1 MYVRSLRLAG
11 FKSFATPTILE
22 FEPAINVIVGPNG
35 SGKSNIADSLAWVLG
50 SQAPS
55 NLRGAA
61 MEDVIFAGS
70 EKRPGLGMAEVE
82 LTLDNSSGI
91 LPINVAEVTISR
103 FTDRSGASEYRI
115 NGAPCRLLDVTELLS
130 DTGIGRSLHAIVGQG
145 RLDEVL
151 QARPEDRRTFIEE
164 AAQIGKFRKRKDR
177 ALKKIER
184 VEDNLMR
191 LNDVLTELKRALR
204 PLKRQATAAS
214 AYSELMSEHQELKQR
229 LTATELSALEA
240 ETAALDLDAEER
252 RRALLGD
259 EIAGVRARLQAAAD
273 DREGR
278 RVAAERSREIAYGM
292 SRAAD
297 RLGALG
303 RLAQERAARLA
314 ARLAAETEETYRE
327 RIRLL
332 ESDFER
338 WTSEEARLAETAAQ
352 ARGRAVQA
360 AARAESAREEREGA
374 EARLAEAR
382 SRETAAAQ
390 ALVRAEGSESA
401 SRATIGS
408 IEARVQAVVERLQV
422 SELELGQDGEALAT
436 AQRESR
442 TLEKELDEVTER
454 AAEAEARLEA
464 KRERVDALKEQLGSD
479 HARLAAA
486 EGRRAALEDAAAVLQ
501 DLPQAAARLQP
512 LIEEARE
519 TERIRGAGRQE
530 AADILASAQEAV
542 EREWQE
548 VARLDE
554 ELRRLDALMSGA
566 VERVAGARRRRE
578 SREIE
583 LAALNEELA
592 RTREALAAAERAAV
606 EERAALPERR
616 AAAAEAGGAREQAEA
631 AVRAARLAGERAT
644 EEASGAEIDARGA
657 EERALAARLRAEE
670 AEAGIADAKSTLAG
684 LADVRAG
691 LRTAVERAEQVAQR
705 ALTASGRGQRWAR
718 EATERADAAQ
728 AAANA
733 AEETLIELRKRERE
747 LDEALSEVVERRNR
761 AEVRRAEAR
770 ARAQAVAER
779 ALDEWGLSLGD
790 LQEIDELA
798 EEDKETARARVEE
811 LERQMKRLGP
821 VNPRASEEYQ
831 EAEERQTFLVG
842 QIDDLQSSKAD
853 LLKVV
858 KEVDETIVE
867 VFGSAFED
875 VAREFETTFDRL
887 FPGGKGALKLTN
899 ANDLL
904 GSGIEIEARPP
915 GKNVKKLSLLSGGER
930 SLVALAFLFAI
941 FRARPSPFYLLDE
954 VEAALDDVNLQRFLG
969 LVQDLR
975 EHAQVLIV
983 THQKRTMEAAHVL
996 YGVTMAKDG
1005 VSQVVAKRMDDTPA
1019 PDEVRV

>member
-22 FEPAINVIVGPNG
+22 FEPAVNVIVGPNG
-35 SGKSNIADSLAWVLG
+35 SGKSNIADALAWVLG

-70 EKRPGLGMAEVE
+70 QKRPGLGMAEVE

-91 LPINVAEVTISR
+91 LPLNVAEVTVSR

-115 NGAPCRLLDVTELLS
+115 NGAACRLLDVTELLS

-191 LNDVLTELKRALR
+191 LNDVLSELKRAIR
-204 PLKRQATAAS
+204 PLKRQAGAAA
-214 AYSELMSEHQELKQR
+214 AYSELMAEHQDLKQR
-229 LTATELSALEA
+229 LTATELNALAAEA
-240 ETAALDLDAEER
+240 AALDLDAEEQR
-252 RRALLGD
+252 RSLLAD
-259 EIAGVRARLQAAAD
+259 EVGNVRACLQSAAD
-273 DREGR
+273 EREGL
-278 RVAAERSREIAYGM
+278 RVAADRARSVAYGM

-297 RLGALG
+297 RLGSLG

-332 ESDFER
+332 ERDRQR
-338 WTSEEARLAETAAQ
+338 WTAEETRLAETAAA
-352 ARGRAVQA
+352 ARGRAGA
-360 AARAESAREEREGA
+360 AADRTEAAKREREGA
-374 EARLAEAR
+374 EMRLAEMRAA
-382 SRETAAAQ
+382 ETAAAQ

-422 SELELGQDGEALAT
+422 TEHEMAQDGEALAT

-442 TLEKELDEVTER
+442 ALEKELDDVTER
-454 AAEAEARLEA
+454 AAGAESRLEA
-464 KRERVDALKEQLGSD
+464 KRERVDALKEQLSSD
-479 HARLAAA
+479 HAHLAAA
-486 EGRRAALEDAAAVLQ
+486 EGRRHALEEAAALLHDIPE
-501 DLPQAAARLQP
+501 AAARLRP
-512 LIEEARE
+512 LIDDALGS
-519 TERIRGAGRQE
+519 ERLRGTGRQE
-530 AADILASAQEAV
+530 AADILASAQEGV

-566 VERVAGARRRRE
+566 IERVSGTRRRRE

-583 LAALNEELA
+583 MAALNEELA
-592 RTREALAAAERAAV
+592 RTREALAAAETAAV
-606 EERAALPERR
+606 EERAALPARR
-616 AAAAEAGGAREQAEA
+616 AAAAEAGSAREDAEA
-631 AVRAARLAGERAT
+631 AVRTARSAFERAGD
-644 EEASGAEIDARGA
+644 EAAAAEIEARQA

-670 AEAGIADAKSTLAG
+670 AEAGIADAKATLAG
-684 LADVRAG
+684 LADIRAE
-691 LRTAVERAEQVAQR
+691 LREAVERAELVAHQ
-705 ALTASGRGQRWAR
+705 ALAGSGRGQRWAR
-718 EATERADAAQ
+718 EAAQRAEGARAEADAA
-728 AAANA
+728 
-733 AEETLIELRKRERE
+733 EESLQTLRKRERE
-747 LDEALSEVVERRNR
+747 LDEELAQVIEKRNR
-761 AEVRRAEAR
+761 AEVRRAETR
-770 ARAQAVAER
+770 ARSEAVAER
-779 ALDEWGLSLGD
+779 ALDEWGLSLDALGTIQA
-790 LQEIDELA
+790 LGEDEK
-798 EEDKETARARVEE
+798 DPARARVEE
-811 LERQMKRLGP
+811 LERQMKRLGA
-821 VNPRASEEYQ
+821 VNPRAAEEYR
-831 EAEERQTFLVG
+831 EAEERQTFLVD
-842 QIDDLQSSKAD
+842 QIDDLNSSKGD

-875 VAREFETTFDRL
+875 VAREFEITFQRL
-887 FPGGKGALKLTN
+887 FPGGRGELKLTN
-899 ANDLL
+899 ASDLL

-954 VEAALDDVNLQRFLG
+954 VEAALDDVNLQRFLE

-1005 VSQVVAKRMDDTPA
+1005 VSQVVAKRMEPTTA
-1019 PDEVRV
+1019 PDEIRV